1 MAKRSLQASTE
12 GIRKAKQAFKQKGL
26 TQKSLSSQVA
36 LETRQPIWK
45 FFNGKPIDRQVFHEI
60 CFVLELKP
68 QEIIFQA
75 EELDSENGKSL
86 QNPSLPD
93 SLDVLVQKARSAHY
107 DYIQHQCGTLTC
119 LDIARP
125 VALDSLYV
133 DVNILEEVSS
143 RRWLG
148 ISDLRIHTSDNEA
161 YNPNNLDRFGLGQTP
176 QNVLPALEAVAKYS
190 KLLVLGKP
198 GSGKTTFLQY
208 IALNCNRGKFHSNY
222 LPIFIKLERFSEY
235 LKVNLKNTLFT
246 YIVQQFSNYNISE
259 QELLAIL
266 SAGRAIILLDSL
278 DEVRDEDA
286 ERVVKSISDFDEF
299 FYKAELII
307 TCRFGRLR
315 YKFKGFS
322 EVEIADFT
330 KQQIA
335 TFVKKCFSSIK
346 QVPRSAKTSNLP
358 VEVKALT
365 SLFMQEL
372 EMPENQQFLE
382 LAATPILLNLTCLAF
397 QFLGGFP
404 ANRAEIYKQAL
415 DLLLLRW
422 DEARGIK
429 RDETYQHLSLTHKI
443 RLLSHL
449 AAINFTQGDYL
460 IPESKIHRMIGDY
473 LRQLPNTPTDPD
485 SLLVDSEAVLKSI
498 EAQHGLLVERARGI
512 YSFSHLT
519 FQEFFTAREIVYHTS
534 SEDLNKLEEL
544 VCHIGE
550 KRWREVFLL
559 VVRMLEK
566 PDDLLKL
573 IKKKIDCL
581 TTKHQKLENFFI
593 GLKNKSS
600 TVNAP
605 YHSASIRAFYFTL
618 ALPPEHALA
627 CDQTLAVALDR
638 QLAGNLTFDLALDLA
653 LIHALTLCLTITADI
668 FPQRLS
674 AMTFALDLK
683 HLLKENQSLQKSL
696 QDLKNQLPLPSGNIS
711 ILRLWW
717 EANGEAW
724 TENLRNLIIG
734 DRGIGQ
740 NWQFNQNELQILQ
753 QYWDSSKLF
762 LDCLNNT
769 EVLNLTLQESL
780 FLNGLTALCK

>member
-1 MAKRSLQASTE
+1 MAKRSLQASVE
-12 GIRKAKQAFKQKGL
+12 GIRKAKQAFKEKGL

-68 QEIIFQA
+68 QDIIFQA
-75 EELDSENGKSL
+75 EELDSDNNDKSL
-86 QNPSLPD
+86 QNPSLCD
-93 SLDVLVQKARSAHY
+93 SLDILVQKARSAHY
-107 DYIQHQCGTLTC
+107 DYIEHQCGTLTC

-133 DVNILEEVSS
+133 DVNILEEISG
-143 RRWLG
+143 RRWLE
-148 ISDLRIHTSDNEA
+148 IADLRIDIRKNEA
-161 YNPNNLDRFGLGQTP
+161 YNPNNLDRFGFGKTP
-176 QNVLPALEAVAKYS
+176 QNVLTGFEAVTKYS

-208 IALNCNRGKFHSNY
+208 IALNCNRGKFHSNS

-235 LKVNLKNTLFT
+235 LKVNLQNTLFT
-246 YIVQQFSNYNISE
+246 YIVQQFTNYNISE

-286 ERVVKSISDFDEF
+286 ERVIKSISDFDEL
-299 FYKAELII
+299 FYKDELII
-307 TCRFGRLR
+307 TCRLGRLR
-315 YKFKGFS
+315 YKFQGFT

-330 KQQIA
+330 KEQIA
-335 TFVKKCFSSIK
+335 VFVEKCFSAIK
-346 QVPRSAKTSNLP
+346 QVSHSQKTSNLP

-382 LAATPILLNLTCLAF
+382 LAATPILLNLTCWTF

-429 RDETYQHLSLTHKI
+429 RDETYKHLSLPHKI

-449 AAINFTQGDYL
+449 AAISFTQGDYL
-460 IPESKIHRMIGDY
+460 IPESKIQRMIADY
-473 LRQLPNTPTDPD
+473 LRQLPNAPTDPD
-485 SLLVDSEAVLKSI
+485 TLLIDSEAVLKSI

-534 SEDLNKLEEL
+534 SQDFKQLEEL
-544 VCHIGE
+544 VCHLGE

-559 VVRMLEK
+559 VVRMLEQ

-573 IKKKIDCL
+573 MKEKIDCL
-581 TTKHQKLENFFI
+581 AVKHEKLENFFLS
-593 GLKNKSS
+593 LKNKSS

-605 YHSASIRAFYFTL
+605 YHSNSIRAFYFTL

-653 LIHALTLCLTITADI
+653 LIHALTLCLTITADM

-674 AMTFALDLK
+674 AISFALDLK
-683 HLLKENQSLQKSL
+683 HLLREKQSLQKSL
-696 QDLKNQLPLPSGNIS
+696 QDLKNQLPLPSGNRS
-711 ILRLWW
+711 LLQLWW
-717 EANGEAW
+717 EANQEAW

-734 DRGIGQ
+734 DRGIGH
-740 NWQFNQNELQILQ
+740 NWQFNQNELEILQ
-753 QYWDSSKLF
+753 QYWDASKLF

-769 EVLNLTLQESL
+769 QVLNSRLQQSL
-780 FLNGLTALCK
+780 FLIGLI

>member
-1 MAKRSLQASTE
+1 MGKRSLQASTE

-68 QEIIFQA
+68 QDIIFQT
-75 EELDSENGKSL
+75 EELDSDNNGKSF
-86 QNPSLPD
+86 QNSSLCD

-119 LDIARP
+119 LDMARP

-143 RRWLG
+143 RRWLEIADLHID
-148 ISDLRIHTSDNEA
+148 ISKNEA
-161 YNPNNLDRFGLGQTP
+161 NNPNNLNRFGFAKIP
-176 QNVLPALEAVAKYS
+176 QNVLTGFEAVAKYS
-190 KLLVLGKP
+190 KLLLLGKP
-198 GSGKTTFLQY
+198 GAGKTTFLQS

-235 LKVNLKNTLFT
+235 LKGNLQNTLFT

-278 DEVRDEDA
+278 DEVRDEDV
-286 ERVVKSISDFDEF
+286 ERVIKSISDFDDF
-299 FYKAELII
+299 FYKDELII

-315 YKFKGFS
+315 YKFKGFT

-346 QVPRSAKTSNLP
+346 QVSHSKKASNLP
-358 VEVKALT
+358 VEAKALT

-404 ANRAEIYKQAL
+404 TNRAEIYKQAL

-429 RDETYQHLSLTHKI
+429 RDETYKHLSLSHKI
-443 RLLSHL
+443 KLLSHL

-460 IPESKIHRMIGDY
+460 IPESRIQRMIADY

-485 SLLVDSEAVLKSI
+485 TLLADSEAVLKSI

-519 FQEFFTAREIVYHTS
+519 FQEFFTAREIVSHTYS
-534 SEDLNKLEEL
+534 DDLNKLEEL
-544 VCHIGE
+544 VCHMGE

-559 VVRMLEK
+559 VVRMLEQA
-566 PDDLLKL
+566 DDLFQLMKQKNDSL
-573 IKKKIDCL
+573 VAN
-581 TTKHQKLENFFI
+581 HQKLEKFFI
-593 GLKNKSS
+593 CLKDKSS
-600 TVNAP
+600 TVDAP
-605 YHSASIRAFYFTL
+605 YHFPSIRAFYFTL
-618 ALPPEHALA
+618 ALPPEHPLA
-627 CDQTLAVALDR
+627 CDQTLAIALDKR
-638 QLAGNLTFDLALDLA
+638 LAGNLTFDLALDLA
-653 LIHALTLCLTITADI
+653 LIHALTLCLTITAEI

-674 AMTFALDLK
+674 AISFALDLK
-683 HLLKENQSLQKSL
+683 HLLREKQTLQKSL
-696 QDLKNQLPLPSGNIS
+696 QDLKNQLPLPSGNRR
-711 ILRLWW
+711 ILQLWW
-717 EANGEAW
+717 EANQEAW
-724 TENLRNLIIG
+724 TDNLRNLIIS
-734 DRGIGQ
+734 DRGIGH

-753 QYWDSSKLF
+753 QYWDGSKLF

-769 EVLNLTLQESL
+769 EVLNSRQQQSL
-780 FLNGLTALCK
+780 FLIGLR